1 MSLSGGKTK
10 SKATETTNQ
19 TQTQALTDWSRDQ
32 WEKQT
37 GGILGM
43 TQDFAGREFMP
54 YTKPM
59 VAGLGAGQQMAR
71 DMVYRDMGAGGG
83 LLDDAAAA
91 AKAGGAATW
100 TPEAVMGP
108 SEITAQQVAAPER
121 ISYRQFDAER
131 IKQRQNPF
139 ISNVVNAAEQ
149 YANEA
154 RDRQITDNQARAT
167 AAGAY
172 GGSRHGIADAEIR
185 RKAAMDT
192 ASMNADLL
200 YRGYND
206 AMAAD
211 ERESGNLMAADQYN
225 SQAGY
230 GANVYNANARGAADL
245 YNSQS
250 GYNARMAD
258 AQRRDAAA
266 QFASQR
272 KFQEAG
278 LLGNLSQQK
287 AAQMAQQA
295 QLLEQ
300 FGATEREI
308 EQARLLAD
316 RAEFDREAADRL
328 NKFMLELQ
336 VRQGILGSTP
346 MMQTQTSSGTGTRNQ
361 SGTNFGFEGWKPFG

>member
-1 MSLSGGKTK
+1 MSLSGGKSK

-19 TQTQALTDWSRDQ
+19 TQTQALTDWSRNQ

-37 GGILGM
+37 GDMLGM
-43 TQDFAGREFMP
+43 TQNYASTPFTP

-59 VAGLGAGQQMAR
+59 VAGMSEGQVRAR
-71 DMVYRDMGAGGG
+71 DRIFAGSGSGG

-91 AKAGGAATW
+91 AKAGGAAEW
-100 TPEAVMGP
+100 KPEGVLGP
-108 SEITAQQVAAPER
+108 DKVN
-121 ISYRQFDAER
+121 YRGFDAER
-131 IKQRQNPF
+131 IKARQNPF
-139 ISNVVNAAEQ
+139 ISQVVNSAEA

-154 RDRQITDNQARAT
+154 RDRQLMDNQARAT
-167 AAGAY
+167 RSGAF
-172 GGSRHGIADAEIR
+172 GGSRHGIADAELR
-185 RKAAMDT
+185 RKAAMDM

-211 ERESGNLMAADQYN
+211 ERESGNMMAAEQYN

-230 GANVYNANARGAADL
+230 GA
-245 YNSQS
+245 
-250 GYNARMAD
+250 RMAD
-258 AQRRDAAA
+258 AQRRDQAA
-266 QFASQR
+266 QFAAQQR
-272 KFQEAG
+272 FQEAG
-278 LLGNLSQQK
+278 LLGNLAGQRN
-287 AAQMAQQA
+287 AEWAQQA
-295 QLLEQ
+295 NMMAQI
-300 FGATEREI
+300 GATEREI

-346 MMQTQTSSGTGTRNQ
+346 MLQTQNTTGTGTRTGSEN
-361 SGTNFGFEGWKPFG
+361 NFGWGINFAPKTGFKI

>member
-1 MSLSGGKTK
+1 
-10 SKATETTNQ
+10 
-19 TQTQALTDWSRDQ
+19 
-32 WEKQT
+32 
-37 GGILGM
+37 
-43 TQDFAGREFMP
+43 
-54 YTKPM
+54 
-59 VAGLGAGQQMAR
+59 
-71 DMVYRDMGAGGG
+71 
-83 LLDDAAAA
+83 
-91 AKAGGAATW
+91 
-100 TPEAVMGP
+100 
-108 SEITAQQVAAPER
+108 
-121 ISYRQFDAER
+121 
-131 IKQRQNPF
+131 
-139 ISNVVNAAEQ
+139 
-149 YANEA
+149 
-154 RDRQITDNQARAT
+154 
-167 AAGAY
+167 
-172 GGSRHGIADAEIR
+172 
-185 RKAAMDT
+185 
-192 ASMNADLL
+192 
-200 YRGYND
+200 
-206 AMAAD
+206 
-211 ERESGNLMAADQYN
+211 
-225 SQAGY
+225 
-230 GANVYNANARGAADL
+230 
-245 YNSQS
+245 
-250 GYNARMAD
+250 MAD